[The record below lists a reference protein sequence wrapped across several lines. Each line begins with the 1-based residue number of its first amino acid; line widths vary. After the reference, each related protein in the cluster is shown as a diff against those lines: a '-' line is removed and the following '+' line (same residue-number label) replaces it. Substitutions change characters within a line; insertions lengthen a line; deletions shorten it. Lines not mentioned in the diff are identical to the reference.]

1 MTDAHRTPPPPI
13 WILAFGAAA
22 GPMAVTLIA
31 PAVPLI
37 REALE
42 IDGNTAQLILTVL
55 LVSMGVGQLLAG
67 PISDRMGRRPV
78 FLAGTAVFGLAGL
91 VAAFSTSMTMLI
103 TCRILQGLG
112 AAASIAMAR
121 STVGDVFSKQNA
133 AQAMSTITAMM
144 AIVPVLGTALG
155 GIVADTI
162 GWEGAFLVLAASG
175 LLLVIAV
182 STQVTESH
190 HNREAKSIKQTLG
203 GYLTLFRSP
212 LFVACGLT
220 TALQT
225 AVFFSLMGFISYSFD
240 RMGIPA
246 AIYGFWMSATSGGYL
261 LGNIINR
268 RLLKYRSLETLTWC
282 GAVVSVSAL
291 ALMLIMH
298 SLMPMEPIGLALPMF
313 IMGIANGAII
323 ANTIIG
329 ASGAIPAL
337 RGTATGLVG
346 ALQMAFGGVAGTL
359 AIALGAD
366 QNTQVGILV
375 LLTIGCCSAIPS
387 WFLFRG
393 QTRTDSGDL

>member
-1 MTDAHRTPPPPI
+1 MPETPRLTPPPI

-37 REALE
+37 RESLR
-42 IDGNTAQLILTVL
+42 IDGNTAQLILTML

-67 PISDRMGRRPV
+67 PLSDRIGRRPV
-78 FLAGTAVFGLAGL
+78 FLAGTALFGLAGAI
-91 VAAFSTSMTMLI
+91 AAFSDSMTMLI
-103 TCRILQGLG
+103 LCRILQGFG

-121 STVGDVFSKQNA
+121 STVGDIFTRQEA
-133 AQAMSTITAMM
+133 AKAMSTITAMM
-144 AIVPVLGTALG
+144 AVVPVLGTALG

-162 GWEGAFLVLAASG
+162 GWEGAFLVLATSG
-175 LLLVIAV
+175 LILFAAV
-182 STQVTESH
+182 SLKVEETH
-190 HNREAKSIKQTLG
+190 HHREAKSVRQTLA

-212 LFVACGLT
+212 MFVACSLT

-225 AVFFSLMGFISYSFD
+225 AVFFSLMGFIAYSFD

-246 AIYGFWMSATSGGYL
+246 AIYGLWMSATSGGYV
-261 LGNIINR
+261 LGNILNR
-268 RLLKYRSLETLTWC
+268 RLLARHSLETLTW
-282 GAVVSVSAL
+282 GGGILSISAMVF
-291 ALMLIMH
+291 MLILH
-298 SLMPMEPIGLALPMF
+298 TLMPMQPIGLALPMF

-346 ALQMAFGGVAGTL
+346 ALQMACGGIAGTL

-366 QNTQVGILV
+366 TNTSIGILV
-375 LLTIGCCSAIPS
+375 LIGIGCCSAIPS
-387 WFLFRG
+387 WFLYRG
-393 QTRTDSGDL
+393 QRSASGEGA